1 MDLLFLK
8 DLTATHNG
16 LNLTTLV
23 SHNTMS
29 RQLVL
34 HKLESS
40 LWLQKVLRA
49 LISELISLIICLVAT
64 TQDLL
69 KPKVNTDLPV
79 ITPRE
84 LIKILAALSLL
95 LIDLRPCSQL
105 LKRKKSPISETNLD
119 IVVAYLPCQW
129 RGLMLDLFTTGSNRL
144 TMEILWVCYLAT
156 MMASPKTLSLKCK
169 MYTFKTRVENLWE
182 TLSYTA
188 WNQALITY
196 RSLNCR
202 RTVDNNFNQQCLEQE
217 YPRCWLRTTITPCL
231 RSKEIILFLII
242 T

>member
-8 DLTATHNG
+8 DLKAHKG
-16 LNLTTLV
+16 LILTTLV

-29 RQLVL
+29 SLVL
-34 HKLESS
+34 DKLESN

-69 KPKVNTDLPV
+69 KPTKANTDLPV

-84 LIKILAALSLL
+84 RIKIPAALSLL
-95 LIDLRPCSQL
+95 LIDLRLCSQL

-119 IVVAYLPCQW
+119 IVEVYLPCQW
-129 RGLMLDLFTTGSNRL
+129 RGLMLDLFTTGSTRL
-144 TMEILWVCYLAT
+144 TMEILWVYYLAT
-156 MMASPKTLSLKCK
+156 MMASPKTPSLKCK

-196 RSLNCR
+196 RSLNYR